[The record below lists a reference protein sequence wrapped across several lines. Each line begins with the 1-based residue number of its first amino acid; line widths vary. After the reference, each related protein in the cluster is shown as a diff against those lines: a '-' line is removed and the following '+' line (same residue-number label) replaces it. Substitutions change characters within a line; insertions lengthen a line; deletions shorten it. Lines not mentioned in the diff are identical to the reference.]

1 MRNAL
6 NYLAVAR
13 AYTRRQV
20 GACPSIISKWRKYSK
35 ADRFF
40 IVLFGVTLAFL
51 YWALVTA

>member
-13 AYTRRQV
+13 AITRRQV
-20 GACPSIISKWRKYSK
+20 GACPSIISKWRKYGK

>member
-13 AYTRRQV
+13 AFTRRQV
-20 GACPSIISKWRKYSK
+20 GAYPSIISKWRNYSK